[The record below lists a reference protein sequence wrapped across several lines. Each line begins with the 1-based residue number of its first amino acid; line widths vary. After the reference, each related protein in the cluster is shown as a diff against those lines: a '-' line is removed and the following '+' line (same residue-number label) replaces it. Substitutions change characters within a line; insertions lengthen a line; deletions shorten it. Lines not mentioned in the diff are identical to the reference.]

1 MRSSPTVYEVAAR
14 AGVSTATVSRVLS
27 GRNPV
32 LSPTREKVLAAI
44 AELGYVPSGAA
55 KDLAARR
62 TGVLGLCFPDLVGD
76 QDTQGDASYWYDEVI
91 RGMERAARRS
101 GYAVLIAASHSSD
114 DVDLVL
120 GIAGRSDG
128 LVVLARTV
136 PVPML
141 EHIAKRIPVVVLAA
155 EAEAEPGPPAPELG
169 PAEGEPAEGGP
180 SEGGPSEP
188 APALDLLSVA
198 NESGA
203 YDATA
208 HLTSFHGY
216 DRLMFV
222 GGPPE
227 SPDSSRRFAGFRRA
241 MHDAGLPV
249 PAEPEINGDFT
260 TDGGR
265 RVAKQILA
273 LDPLPRA
280 LVCANDQTAI
290 GIMKALQRAGQ
301 RVPQDFAI
309 TGFDGI
315 QLGEHL
321 HPSLTT
327 VVQPMSQ
334 LGGIAV
340 DLIKERMADQTLP
353 SRAIELP
360 VHLEP
365 RESCGCA
372 EPGAEPGAEP
382 RTGAS

>member
-1 MRSSPTVYEVAAR
+1 VEEGLMRSTPTVYEVAAL

-76 QDTQGDASYWYDEVI
+76 QDTQGDASFWYDEVI

-120 GIAGRSDG
+120 GVAGRSDG

-136 PVPML
+136 PIPML
-141 EHIAKRIPVVVLAA
+141 EHIAKRIPVVLLA
-155 EAEAEPGPPAPELG
+155 AEPGPAEPG
-169 PAEGEPAEGGP
+169 PAEPGPAEPGSAEPALAEHGPSGPGEPAP
-180 SEGGPSEP
+180 V
-188 APALDLLSVA
+188 LDLLSVA

-203 YDATA
+203 YEVTS
-208 HLTSFHGY
+208 HLTGFHGY
-216 DRLMFV
+216 DRLLFV
-222 GGPPE
+222 AGPPE
-227 SPDSSRRFAGFRRA
+227 SPDSSRRFDGFRRA
-241 MHDAGLPV
+241 MRDAGLPV
-249 PAEPEINGDFT
+249 PTTPEIYGDFT

-265 RVAKQILA
+265 DAAKQILA
-273 LDPLPRA
+273 LDRLPRA
-280 LVCANDQTAI
+280 VVCANDQTAI
-290 GIMKALQRAGQ
+290 GVMKALQRADLG
-301 RVPQDFAI
+301 VPADIAI

-321 HPSLTT
+321 QPSLTT
-327 VVQPMSQ
+327 VVQPMAR

-360 VHLEP
+360 VHLE
-365 RESCGCA
+365 RRASCGCA
-372 EPGAEPGAEP
+372 EPV
-382 RTGAS
+382 TGAT

>member
-1 MRSSPTVYEVAAR
+1 MRSTPTVYEVAAR

-76 QDTQGDASYWYDEVI
+76 QDTQGDASFWYDEVI

-120 GIAGRSDG
+120 GVAGRSDG

-136 PVPML
+136 PIPML
-141 EHIAKRIPVVVLAA
+141 EHIAKRIPVVLLA
-155 EAEAEPGPPAPELG
+155 AEPGPAEPAPTEPG
-169 PAEGEPAEGGP
+169 PAEPGPGEPAP
-180 SEGGPSEP
+180 V
-188 APALDLLSVA
+188 LDLLSVA

-203 YDATA
+203 YDVTA

-216 DRLMFV
+216 DRLLFV
-222 GGPPE
+222 AGPPE
-227 SPDSSRRFAGFRRA
+227 SPDSSRRFDGFRRA
-241 MHDAGLPV
+241 MRDAGLPV
-249 PAEPEINGDFT
+249 PTTPEIYGDFT

-265 RVAKQILA
+265 DAAKQILA

-280 LVCANDQTAI
+280 VVCANDQTAI
-290 GIMKALQRAGQ
+290 GVMKALQRANLN
-301 RVPQDFAI
+301 VPGDIAI

-321 HPSLTT
+321 QPSLTT
-327 VVQPMSQ
+327 VVQPMAR

-340 DLIKERMADQTLP
+340 DLIKERMADQTPP

-360 VHLEP
+360 VHLE
-365 RESCGCA
+365 RRASCGCA
-372 EPGAEPGAEP
+372 DPG
-382 RTGAS
+382 TGAPEPETDQ

>member
-1 MRSSPTVYEVAAR
+1 MRSTPTVYEVAAR

-76 QDTQGDASYWYDEVI
+76 QDTQGDASFWYDEVI

-101 GYAVLIAASHSSD
+101 GYAVLIAASHASD

-141 EHIAKRIPVVVLAA
+141 EHIAKRIPVVLLA
-155 EAEAEPGPPAPELG
+155 AEPGPGEPSAAG
-169 PAEGEPAEGGP
+169 PNAAGPSATEPAEP
-180 SEGGPSEP
+180 M
-188 APALDLLSVA
+188 AALDLLSVA

-203 YDATA
+203 YDATT
-208 HLTSFHGY
+208 HLTRFHGY
-216 DRLMFV
+216 DGLLFV

-227 SPDSSRRFAGFRRA
+227 SPDSSRRFDGFRRA
-241 MHDAGLPV
+241 MQDAGLPV
-249 PAEPEINGDFT
+249 LSAPEIHGDFT

-265 RVAKQILA
+265 RAAKQILA
-273 LDPLPRA
+273 LDSLPRA

-290 GIMKALQRAGQ
+290 GIMRALQRANLN
-301 RVPQDFAI
+301 VPQDVAI
-309 TGFDGI
+309 AGFDGI

-327 VVQPMSQ
+327 VIQPMAS

-340 DLIKERMADQTLP
+340 DLIKERMADLTLP

-360 VHLEP
+360 VHLEA

-372 EPGAEPGAEP
+372 EPGTNNP
-382 RTGAS
+382 